1 MSLSNSSI
9 ISKDIATRYYKIAL
23 QTAYLLSNECER
35 HHRHGCIIVTS
46 DTFTTLATGVTTCI
60 FSDPTKHVDKRI
72 LLYTITAV
80 EDAIT
85 RAVKLGGISLNNSIA
100 IVTEFPDITSIKLL
114 IQSGIKTIITSPYT
128 SDKYINA
135 NYRILLESLD
145 VIIINDC
152 R

>member
-1 MSLSNSSI
+1 M
-9 ISKDIATRYYKIAL
+9 
-23 QTAYLLSNECER
+23 
-35 HHRHGCIIVTS
+35 
-46 DTFTTLATGVTTCI
+46 

-100 IVTEFPDITSIKLL
+100 IVTQFPDITSLKLL
-114 IQSGIKTIITSPYT
+114 IQCGIKTIITPPRI

-135 NYRILLESLD
+135 NYRILIESLD
-145 VIIINDC
+145 IIIINHY